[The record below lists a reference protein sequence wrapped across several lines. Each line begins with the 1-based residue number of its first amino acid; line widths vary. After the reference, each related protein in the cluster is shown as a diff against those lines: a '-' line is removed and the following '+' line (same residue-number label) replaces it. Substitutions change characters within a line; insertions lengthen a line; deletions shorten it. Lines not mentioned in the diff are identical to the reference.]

1 MPNQNLKP
9 DFRYLIRF
17 LQGCH
22 YAMYRILTWQPCK
35 YSLDHISDT
44 IHPILKFLFAKST
57 YFFMLNPI
65 QTVKCPYLDVH
76 IWSNECLQGCQVKI
90 RTMAKWQPCKNRMRY
105 RKSGFRFWF
114 GMKKSVKT
122 KIILVCYLIEFNFTL
137 KITLKHSPKTHHFL
151 HF

>member
-1 MPNQNLKP
+1 MPNQNLKL

-65 QTVKCPYLDVH
+65 QTVKCPYLSR
-76 IWSNECLQGCQVKI
+76 ILQGCQVE
-90 RTMAKWQPCKNRMRY
+90 MRN
-105 RKSGFRFWF
+105 
-114 GMKKSVKT
+114 
-122 KIILVCYLIEFNFTL
+122 LATL
-137 KITLKHSPKTHHFL
+137 QNS
-151 HF
+151 